1 MMGSG
6 ALRKTISIVTPCFN
20 EEENVRQCYETVR
33 ALFDGPDAPLARY
46 DFEYLFCD
54 NGSQDRTV
62 SILEEIAAA
71 DRRVKVIVNSR
82 NFGASLNLFNGI
94 ANATGDAVVASIA
107 ADLQDPPEMIPAF
120 VEQWENGYEVVFG
133 VRANR
138 REAPP
143 LTLARR
149 LFYRLLNRFAPF
161 EIPPDV
167 GDFHLIDRVVADALR
182 QQDDYYPY
190 VRGLI
195 AYSGFR
201 STGIRYEMRERL
213 RGASKASLYDLV
225 DLALNAF
232 VSFGRVPMRLCL
244 LAGLM
249 LAAISLLVALFFL
262 VTNILFYRQLAPPGI
277 PTLTIAL
284 FFFSGVQLF
293 FIGMLGEYLL
303 ATHAQ
308 VRRRPFVIERR
319 RINFDD

>member
-1 MMGSG
+1 MKK
-6 ALRKTISIVTPCFN
+6 RISIVTPCFN
-20 EEENVRQCYETVR
+20 EEDNVRPCYDAVR
-33 ALFDGPDAPLARY
+33 RLFDGDDAPLAGY

-54 NGSQDRTV
+54 NASQDRTV
-62 SILEEIAAA
+62 AILEEIAAA

-94 ANATGDAVVASIA
+94 VNATGDAVVASIA
-107 ADLQDPPEMIPAF
+107 ADLQDPPELIPDF
-120 VEQWENGYEVVFG
+120 VKQWEAGHEVVYG
-133 VRANR
+133 IRANR
-138 REAPP
+138 REAPV
-143 LTLARR
+143 LTTARR
-149 LFYRLLNRFAPF
+149 LFYRLLNHFAPF

-167 GDFHLIDRVVADALR
+167 GDFHLLDRKVVDALAR
-182 QQDDYYPY
+182 QDDYYPY

-213 RGASKASLYDLV
+213 RGQSKARLYDLV

-232 VSFGRVPMRLCL
+232 VSFGRVPMRICL
-244 LAGLM
+244 LLGLG
-249 LAAISLLVALFFL
+249 LAALSILVALFFL
-262 VTNILFYRQLAPPGI
+262 VTNILFYRQFAPPGI

-293 FIGMLGEYLL
+293 FIGMLGEYML